1 MATTSQADFV
11 AEWRFTINQ
20 VDANATDLAPAQNDR
35 VQLEAVVVRVEE
47 AKQRQK
53 FHQFQ
58 FQQASRDLDVAIAE
72 GRVLHTKI
80 RTFVRAI
87 YGLVSEKLVEFKLK
101 PRRAA
106 RATSESKSR
115 KEKPAGEGPTQPQPA
130 TPETEGAIQK

>member
-11 AEWRFTINQ
+11 AEWRFTIGT
-20 VDANATDLAPAQNDR
+20 VDANAVELAPAQNDR

-58 FQQASRDLDVAIAE
+58 FQQATRDLDAAIAE

-101 PRRAA
+101 PRRRA
-106 RATSESKSR
+106 RAASESK

-130 TPETEGAIQK
+130 PSETDGAIQK

>member
-11 AEWRFTINQ
+11 AEWRYTIAR
-20 VDANATDLAPAQNDR
+20 VDANPVDMAPAQNDR

-58 FQQASRDLDVAIAE
+58 FQQASRDLEAAIAE

-87 YGLVSEKLVEFKLK
+87 YGLVSEKLVEFKLQ

-106 RATSESKSR
+106 ARAATESK
-115 KEKPAGEGPTQPQPA
+115 KKKPAEEGPTQPQPA
-130 TPETEGAIQK
+130 TPETDGAIQK

>member
-11 AEWRFTINQ
+11 AEWRYTIAR
-20 VDANATDLAPAQNDR
+20 VDANAVEMAPAQNDR
-35 VQLEAVVVRVEE
+35 VQLEAVVVRIEE

-58 FQQASRDLDVAIAE
+58 FQQASRDLEAAIAE

-87 YGLVSEKLVEFKLK
+87 YGLVSEKLVEFKLQ
-101 PRRAA
+101 PRRAV
-106 RATSESKSR
+106 RAATESK
-115 KEKPAGEGPTQPQPA
+115 KKKPAEEGSTPPQPA
-130 TPETEGAIQK
+130 TPETDGAIQK

>member
-1 MATTSQADFV
+1 MATTSKADFV
-11 AEWRFTINQ
+11 AEWRYTIGK
-20 VDANATDLAPAQNDR
+20 VDANAVELAPAQNDR

-58 FQQASRDLDVAIAE
+58 FQQASRDLDAAIAE

-87 YGLVSEKLVEFKLK
+87 YGLVSEKLVEFKLQ
-101 PRRAA
+101 PRRP
-106 RATSESKSR
+106 RATSESK

-130 TPETEGAIQK
+130 PSETDGAIQK

>member
-11 AEWRFTINQ
+11 AEWRYTIAR
-20 VDANATDLAPAQNDR
+20 VDANAVELAPAQNDR
-35 VQLEAVVVRVEE
+35 VQLEAVVGRIEE

-58 FQQASRDLDVAIAE
+58 YQQASRDLDAAIAE

-87 YGLVSEKLVEFKLK
+87 YGLVSEKLVEFKLQ
-101 PRRAA
+101 PRRA
-106 RATSESKSR
+106 RAATESK
-115 KEKPAGEGPTQPQPA
+115 KKKPAEEGSTPPQPA
-130 TPETEGAIQK
+130 TPETDGAIQK